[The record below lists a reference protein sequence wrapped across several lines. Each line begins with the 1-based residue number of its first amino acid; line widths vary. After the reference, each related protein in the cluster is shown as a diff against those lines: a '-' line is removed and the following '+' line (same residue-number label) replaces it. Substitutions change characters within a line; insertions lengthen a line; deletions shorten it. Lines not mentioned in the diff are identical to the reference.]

1 MRDVRFVDRDTIYE
15 ITART
20 NGSEFLFDASPE
32 LAELIKG
39 CIGRGQARYPVRLIA
54 FVFLSNHY
62 HMLVSADDARCLSD
76 FLGFV
81 NGNVAREVN
90 RYNGRTGHVWGA
102 RFRAIPVSDEEA
114 AQVGRLRYVLA
125 HGVKEGIVRRVRDWR
140 GASSARALLGECDG
154 EVGDE
159 FAGTWYDRVAAY
171 AAGRRKSAVPEPSEF
186 ATSFPIE
193 LSPLPCWQHLS
204 PEQHRARVAE
214 LVADIDGDPQDR
226 GATDCG
232 ATDCDATG
240 DLASPATPPADPGL
254 DAAAD
259 GPRSP
264 PERPKHSKRSRAPRV
279 HAATKAVRE
288 LLCAA
293 LRELRLC
300 YAEASRR
307 YRAGELDV
315 AFPAGTFRPGGGF
328 VAF

>member
-1 MRDVRFVDRDTIYE
+1 MRDVRFVDRNTIYE
-15 ITART
+15 VTART
-20 NGSEFLFDASPE
+20 NGSEFLFPPTPE

-62 HMLVSADDARCLSD
+62 HMLLSADDARRLSD

-81 NGNVAREVN
+81 NGNIAREVN

-114 AQVGRLRYVLA
+114 AQVGRLRYILA

-140 GASSARALLGECDG
+140 GASSVRALLGECDAGAGAG
-154 EVGDE
+154 EGAEVAE

-171 AAGRRKSAVPEPSEF
+171 AAGRRKSAGPEPSEF
-186 ATSFPIE
+186 ATRCPIE

-204 PEQHRARVAE
+204 ADQYRARIAD
-214 LVADIDGDPQDR
+214 LVTDIDGDSD
-226 GATDCG
+226 GCG
-232 ATDCDATG
+232 AADGVA
-240 DLASPATPPADPGL
+240 APPVPPADPGL
-254 DAAAD
+254 DPTAD
-259 GPRSP
+259 GPRGQ

-288 LLCAA
+288 LICAA
-293 LRELRLC
+293 LRELRRC